1 MAQQL
6 YPLGHTRMNQNL
18 HPHSN
23 LYRSTD
29 STLFLTSVC
38 MCVFMCHYAC
48 MHVPHGYMLIGRQP
62 QCQYFL
68 PTLSETGTFCGF
80 STAYIRLADS
90 QASVDSHLC
99 LPFPCR
105 NAGIPAVHY
114 QVYLYLG
121 SRVLNAIL
129 LFAWEMLSS
138 LSSSS
143 QSKLNWQS
151 LGSS

>member
-6 YPLGHTRMNQNL
+6 YPLGHTQMNQNL
-18 HPHSN
+18 HPHSS
-23 LYRSTD
+23 LYRSTN
-29 STLFLTSVC
+29 STLFLPLCVC
-38 MCVFMCHYAC
+38 VCSCVTVG

-68 PTLSETGTFCGF
+68 PTLSETGAFCGF
-80 STAYIRLADS
+80 PTAYIRLADS
-90 QASVDSHLC
+90 QASVDSRFC
-99 LPFPCR
+99 LPFPFR
-105 NAGIPAVHY
+105 NAGIPAVHC
-114 QVYLYLG
+114 QVYLYPG

-129 LFAWEMLSS
+129 LFAWEMVSS